1 MLVCFLGK
9 TLFILPL
16 LANDADDAHDDA
28 DDAIQCF

>member
-16 LANDADDAHDDA
+16 LASEDDDAADDD

>member
-16 LANDADDAHDDA
+16 LANDADDAHDD